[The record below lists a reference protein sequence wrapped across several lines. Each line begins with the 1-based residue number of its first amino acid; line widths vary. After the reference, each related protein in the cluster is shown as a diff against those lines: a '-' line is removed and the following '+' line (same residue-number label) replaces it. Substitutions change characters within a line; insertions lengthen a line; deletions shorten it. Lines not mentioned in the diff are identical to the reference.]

1 MTSFRAEDRIDP
13 PMASGEAATL
23 VGFLNYQRDTL
34 RWKCSGLTAAQ
45 LSTPVAPTTL
55 TLGGL
60 LKHLAVVE
68 AGWLNQFFAGGVVKP
83 SWFDELDQDDHDWS
97 LTSAAG
103 TAPEQLFAWFD
114 ESIAVSDQVIADALG
129 RSGRAGL
136 PLQGGGERE
145 PDLAAL
151 DRVSP
156 DRGVRPTQRPCRSAP

>member
-1 MTSFRAEDRIDP
+1 MLRA
-13 PMASGEAATL
+13 
-23 VGFLNYQRDTL
+23 
-34 RWKCSGLTAAQ
+34 TAAQ

-97 LTSAAG
+97 LSSAAG

-114 ESIAVSDQVIADALG
+114 ESIAVSDQVIADALAG
-129 RSGRAGL
+129 PDGLASLPRRRRTGTRSRCAGSC
-136 PLQGGGERE
+136 
-145 PDLAAL
+145 
-151 DRVSP
+151 V
-156 DRGVRPTQRPCRSAP
+156 T